1 MSTDANETSEQPF
14 VTDAV
19 MKDLRELVRSYSGP
33 LPGATGRAGTKLVRL
48 GLARNLGRVVT
59 DASLVEFLSN
69 TCHQFARSKR
79 SDRCHRSYHQNH
91 ADDGPQIPF
100 SAIP

>member
-33 LPGATGRAGTKLVRL
+33 LPGAIGRAGTKLVRL
-48 GLARNLGRVVT
+48 GLARNLGRVT
-59 DASLVEFLSN
+59 YSGGKYGEN
-69 TCHQFARSKR
+69 PTIYTQFEITEQGKQLLNQPGR
-79 SDRCHRSYHQNH
+79 
-91 ADDGPQIPF
+91 DG
-100 SAIP
+100 